1 MNRTAP
7 EIRPMLSADLDAVL
21 AIAAAS
27 PEAPAW
33 QPGNYSAYLSPPQP
47 PLLRAAFVAVI
58 SGSIVGFAAASF
70 LLDPPETADPEN
82 RAELDSMAVD
92 PALRHQGIGSALLS
106 AVLAWAEEHG
116 SRHLTLEVRAS
127 NLAAVRLYERHGF
140 RPEGRRPYYYADPA
154 EDALLLGKPL
164 LP

>member
-1 MNRTAP
+1 MNRPAP

-27 PEAPAW
+27 PQAPTW
-33 QPGNYSAYLSPPQP
+33 RHSNYSAYLSPPQP
-47 PLLRAAFVAVI
+47 HLLRAAFVAVT
-58 SGSIVGFAAASF
+58 SGSIVGFAAASL
-70 LLDPPETADPEN
+70 LLDSPETVDPLN

-92 PALRHQGIGSALLS
+92 PALRHRGIGSALLS
-106 AVLAWAEEHG
+106 AVVAWAEEHG
-116 SRHLTLEVRAS
+116 SRHLVLEVRAS

-140 RPEGRRPYYYADPA
+140 RHEGRRPYYYADPA